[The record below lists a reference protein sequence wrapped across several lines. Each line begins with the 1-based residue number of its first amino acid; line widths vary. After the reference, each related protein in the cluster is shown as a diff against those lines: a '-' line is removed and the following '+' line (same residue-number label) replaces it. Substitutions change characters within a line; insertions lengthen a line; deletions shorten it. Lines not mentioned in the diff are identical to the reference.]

1 MCEYDKCLSLKL
13 SIEMGLSLRLD
24 FFYRYIFNFGN
35 KKQKIGI
42 YALFL
47 CKINLYHNYTLMR
60 NSGGGKN
67 HIIRN

>member
-1 MCEYDKCLSLKL
+1 
-13 SIEMGLSLRLD
+13 MGLSLRLD